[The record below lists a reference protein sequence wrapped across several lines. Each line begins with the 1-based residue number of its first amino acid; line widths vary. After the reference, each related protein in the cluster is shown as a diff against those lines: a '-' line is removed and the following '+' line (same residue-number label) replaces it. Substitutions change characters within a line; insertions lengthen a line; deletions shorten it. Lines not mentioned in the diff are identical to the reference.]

1 MRTLFG
7 LLPFYGGDGGP
18 MDQMVKAT
26 LASVGP
32 STIDV
37 RNEAGDT
44 LLILACQHG
53 CEVCMGLG
61 VPQNAF
67 LSKTGRS
74 LLYACSP
81 GLIVCGANDSCV
93 LVHHGL
99 NKHKT

>member
-26 LASVGP
+26 LASVGAN
-32 STIDV
+32 TIDV

-53 CEVCMGLG
+53 CEVRL
-61 VPQNAF
+61 
-67 LSKTGRS
+67 
-74 LLYACSP
+74 
-81 GLIVCGANDSCV
+81 
-93 LVHHGL
+93 
-99 NKHKT
+99 